1 MRASRTVLGRVL
13 KEMGRRAL
21 QYDGILTSESHIA
34 FKNAAPGSSSA
45 LGMVS
50 TVHTTAGQQKQ
61 ETSSTH
67 SSVNARE
74 VAKFAKL
81 SEHWWDPSGPCKPLH
96 ALNKARCEFIRD
108 VFSDMNPAPSRVLD
122 VGCGGGILSESLARM
137 GVHVTGID
145 VNAEGIRT
153 AEEHKTLDDSIVDAI
168 EYRNQSIEELLSTQE
183 GPNSH
188 DVVIASEV
196 IEHVDALP
204 DFCSSL
210 VLATKPGGRIIIS
223 TLNRT
228 SLAYLMAIVG
238 AEHVLKIVPEGTHE
252 WSKFVTP
259 EEIVHLFPSNST
271 SLDWM
276 AGMTYQPFTDTWHLS
291 KHIEVNYIASF
302 IVH

>member
-1 MRASRTVLGRVL
+1 MRASRTALVRVL
-13 KEMGRRAL
+13 KEVKRQL
-21 QYDGILTSESHIA
+21 VQYESMVSNESHMA
-34 FKNAAPGSSSA
+34 FKHVKPESCSA
-45 LGMVS
+45 FMMTS
-50 TVHTTAGQQKQ
+50 YVHTTATKQ

-96 ALNKARCEFIRD
+96 ALNKARCEFIKD
-108 VFSDMNPAPSRVLD
+108 VFSNMDPTPSRVLD

-145 VNAEGIRT
+145 VHAEGIDV
-153 AEEHKTLDDSIVDAI
+153 AEEHKKLDDSIVDTI
-168 EYRNQSIEELLSTQE
+168 EYRTQSIEELLSTAE
-183 GPNSH
+183 GPGSY

-196 IEHVDALP
+196 IEHVDALQ

-210 VLATKPGGRIIIS
+210 VKATKPGGRIIIS

-238 AEHVLKIVPEGTHE
+238 AEHLLRIVPEGTHE

-259 EEIVHLFPSNST
+259 EEVVHLFPSNSA

-276 AGMTYQPFTDTWHLS
+276 AGMTYQPFTDTWYLS